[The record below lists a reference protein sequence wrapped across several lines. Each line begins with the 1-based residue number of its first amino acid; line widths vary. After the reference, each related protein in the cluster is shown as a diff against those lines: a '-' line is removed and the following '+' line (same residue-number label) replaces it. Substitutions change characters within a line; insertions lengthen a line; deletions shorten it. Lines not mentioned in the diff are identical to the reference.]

1 MVKITSFARCSVLCF
16 FLLASGALSVAI
28 AQSAKPAA
36 TKLDE
41 FLNGMQTLQ
50 ADFRQLLRD
59 GQGRLIEESSG
70 TLAIHRPDRFRW
82 DYAKP
87 HEQIIVAD
95 GKRLWL
101 HDVDLEQ
108 VTVRPMDQSLVG
120 TPAVLLS
127 GREDLRASF
136 KVGGNETKGTT
147 SVVTLVP
154 KRADTDFKRV
164 RIKFVGKQLDSMEL
178 SDKLGQ
184 TTTLEFTNV
193 KRNES
198 VDDSRFAFSAPPG
211 VDVIGDVSGSNGP

>member
-1 MVKITSFARCSVLCF
+1 MINITCIVRRSVLW
-16 FLLASGALSVAI
+16 LLVIASGALSVAH
-28 AQSAKPAA
+28 AQNAKPAA

-41 FLNGMQTLQ
+41 FLNGLQTLQ

-59 GQGRLIEESSG
+59 GQGRMIEESSG
-70 TLAIHRPDRFRW
+70 ALVIHRPDRFRW

-108 VTVRPMDQSLVG
+108 VTVRPMDQSLAG

-136 KVGGNETKGTT
+136 RVSGNETKGGT

-178 SDKLGQ
+178 ADKLGQ

-198 VDDSRFAFSAPPG
+198 VDDSRFAFLPAPG
-211 VDVIGDVSGSNGP
+211 VDVIGDVGGGNGQ